1 MEDSTTKK
9 YLGIWYKR
17 MPIKTTVWVANRESP
32 FNGSS
37 TILKLTK
44 QGILILQIHNGS
56 TIWRSDTSRPPRNPS
71 ATLLDSGNSVVKD
84 ENESNDP
91 ENFLFRPGPWNGIRF
106 SGTHELKPN
115 KFFTVSVVINEKE
128 VYDTYVLHDSL
139 VLLRMVLTHDG
150 LWERQTWT
158 DGTQSWLVFVSSNGP
173 L

>member
-91 ENFLFRPGPWNGIRF
+91 ENFLCKALII
-106 SGTHELKPN
+106 HVIHYLK
-115 KFFTVSVVINEKE
+115 
-128 VYDTYVLHDSL
+128 
-139 VLLRMVLTHDG
+139 G
-150 LWERQTWT
+150 
-158 DGTQSWLVFVSSNGP
+158 
-173 L
+173 